1 MMYIVSSIAY
11 IFMECKLQFSF
22 NSLLVASYIYHMYIS
37 ILIGV
42 GYSCFFTSFDAYI
55 MIGFC
60 LLDGY
65 FTMYR
70 IFLGFGTVPFLTFV
84 LGGKAC
90 DVYLNYENY
99 ILYIP
104 KWKSCLN
111 F

>member
-1 MMYIVSSIAY
+1 
-11 IFMECKLQFSF
+11 
-22 NSLLVASYIYHMYIS
+22 MYIS

-60 LLDGY
+60 FLDGF
-65 FTMYR
+65 FTIYR

-90 DVYLNYENY
+90 DVYLNYEKY
-99 ILYIP
+99 ILYILSG
-104 KWKSCLN
+104 KVVFSVCFLIYRMSISRIMQCFN
-111 F
+111 FNWNCIV